1 MTYSLDEFR
10 ELIPRY
16 LNHTLSEEERKAF
29 EESLNQH
36 PELKIEVKEFSEI
49 QQAYQEIEEE
59 IPLPSDVL
67 FQRILKNIQPQI
79 KLSFVP
85 QKKSYFEPIREFLKW
100 VFGSPRMS
108 WGIVAV
114 QFAIILLLLITLPRG
129 DGFKTLTSRQPL
141 PGEGIKINVIF
152 DKESREQQ
160 IREVLNRVGATIV
173 MGPSLDGLYIIEVK
187 ENEDA
192 EKVLKKLKK
201 TGFVKFAERA
211 F

>member
-1 MTYSLDEFR
+1 MTYSLDELR

-16 LNHTLSEEERKAF
+16 LNHTLSEKESKAF
-29 EESLNQH
+29 EESLNRH

-67 FQRILKNIQPQI
+67 FQRVLKNIQPQI

-85 QKKSYFEPIREFLKW
+85 QKKSYSEPIRAFLKW

-152 DKESREQQ
+152 DKESREQE

>member
-1 MTYSLDEFR
+1 MTYSLDELR

-16 LNHTLSEEERKAF
+16 LNHTLSEQEKKAF

-36 PELKIEVKEFSEI
+36 PELKIEVREFSEI
-49 QQAYQEIEEE
+49 QQAYKEIEAE

-67 FQRILKNIQPQI
+67 FQRVLKNIQPQI

-85 QKKSYFEPIREFLKW
+85 QKKSYFEYIRAFIKW
-100 VFGSPRMS
+100 VSGSPRIS

-152 DKESREQQ
+152 DKGSREQE

-173 MGPSLDGLYIIEVK
+173 MGPSLDGLYIVEVK
-187 ENEDA
+187 ENQDV
-192 EKVLKKLKK
+192 EKVLKKFKK
-201 TGFVKFAERA
+201 TGIVKFAEKA
-211 F
+211 Y